1 MQGYDV
7 YRCYLAFKLHFS
19 NKDYDFFKYEGKANA
34 KEETYQQ
41 RSDFYFFETLAR
53 KLTAQEVKE
62 YMLACFVSADDPS
75 KVWIGDIKR
84 EGQSR
89 WIEWQKLHSSLT
101 YLFKSDLKRVDGYLE
116 QNGVAFNDLFSTEK
130 GHAPLLKL
138 LLKQEIK
145 LESLIIM
152 DMVLGFTRKWDTA
165 FRDPLWESISFK
177 IKKYKP
183 FLSIPTNKYK
193 GLLRETFGGSR
204 RQTVKG

>member
-1 MQGYDV
+1 MHGYDV

-19 NKDYDFFKYEGKANA
+19 NKDYDFFKYDGKANA

-53 KLTAQEVKE
+53 KLTPQEVNE

-89 WIEWQKLHSSLT
+89 WLQWQKLHGSLT
-101 YLFKSDLKRVDGYLE
+101 YLFQRDLKTINGHLE
-116 QNGVAFNDLFSTEK
+116 QNGVPFNDLFTTEA
-130 GHAPLLKL
+130 GHPRLLKL
-138 LLKQEIK
+138 LFKRSIQ
-145 LESLIIM
+145 LETVIIM
-152 DMVLGFTRKWDTA
+152 DMVLGFSRDWDKS

-177 IKKYKP
+177 MKKYKP
-183 FLSIPTNKYK
+183 FLSIPTTKYK
-193 GLLRETFGGSR
+193 LLLRETFSGPC
-204 RQTVKG
+204 RQTT